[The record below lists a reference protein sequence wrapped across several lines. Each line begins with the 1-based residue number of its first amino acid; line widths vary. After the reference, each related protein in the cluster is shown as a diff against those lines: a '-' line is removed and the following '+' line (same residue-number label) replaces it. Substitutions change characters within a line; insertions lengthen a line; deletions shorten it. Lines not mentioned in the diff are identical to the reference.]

1 MTEQYDGA
9 VQLRLPWWD
18 PGPSPIRPAPPA
30 RPVEP
35 PRAPSPEPAGR
46 VIRVDGRDVPVQI
59 ARHRLARRYVVRVIG
74 DGVRLTVPR
83 GASIAGGMAFA
94 TRQATWIAREAT
106 RQRQRA
112 APWTNGTRV
121 RFRGELV
128 SLAVA
133 ASEIVLGS
141 ERVRRSPPQG
151 DVRMAVEA
159 HLRVLADRELPA
171 RCLDLARQ
179 TNVQIARVSVRN
191 QRSRWGACSS
201 RGVITLNWRLVQMP
215 PSVSDYI
222 LFHELM
228 HVRQPNHSRRFWRE
242 VASVCGWWR
251 EAERWIRKH
260 GREIL

>member
-1 MTEQYDGA
+1 M
-9 VQLRLPWWD
+9 L
-18 PGPSPIRPAPPA
+18 
-30 RPVEP
+30 
-35 PRAPSPEPAGR
+35 
-46 VIRVDGRDVPVQI
+46 I

-83 GASIAGGMAFA
+83 GASIAGGLAFA
-94 TRQATWIAREAT
+94 ARQAPWIAREAA

-112 APWTNGTRV
+112 APWTTGTRV

-128 SLAVA
+128 SLAVTDREILLGLERIRR
-133 ASEIVLGS
+133 ASS
-141 ERVRRSPPQG
+141 RD
-151 DVRMAVEA
+151 DVRETVEM
-159 HLRVLADRELPA
+159 HLRALAERELPA
-171 RCLDLARQ
+171 RCLELARQ
-179 TNVQIARVSVRN
+179 TNIRIARVSVRN

-201 RGVITLNWRLVQMP
+201 RGVITLNWRLVQMS

-242 VASVCGWWR
+242 VASVCAWWR